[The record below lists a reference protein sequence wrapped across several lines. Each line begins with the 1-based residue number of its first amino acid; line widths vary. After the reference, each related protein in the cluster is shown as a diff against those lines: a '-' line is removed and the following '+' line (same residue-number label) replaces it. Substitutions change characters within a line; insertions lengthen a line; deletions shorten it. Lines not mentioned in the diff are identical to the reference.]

1 MMKNMQWRL
10 GLIAIVIG
18 LSVWAFYPPDS
29 KVKLGLDLKGG
40 VHLVLRV
47 KTDDALKVE
56 TDTTVERLRDTLT
69 RASVTFSKIEA
80 TSPTEFRAD
89 GITDDAAF
97 RTQAADAE
105 TVYDR
110 SSETGGYS
118 YRMKPNVAN
127 QLRDETV
134 TQALETI
141 ERRVNELGVAEPIV
155 ARYGARDQI
164 LVQLPG
170 VSDVRRAKEIIRST
184 AQLQL
189 RLVDQGPFPSKEAAL
204 QAFNNALPA
213 DSELMPGKQ
222 EGSGAAGTAGSVY
235 YVVKKVSAVAGND
248 LRNAQQ
254 SLDEFN
260 RPAVHFTLKQD
271 AAVRFGSFT
280 EANIGRPMAIILD
293 GRVMSVATIQGRITD
308 SGQITGITREEMLD
322 QVITLKS
329 GALPASMDYLE
340 ERTVG
345 PSLGQDSIRA
355 GVTASLA
362 GLALVVVFMI
372 FYYKLTGL
380 NAIVSIVV
388 NLLILLGLMAAIP
401 GHHDASR
408 CRRVHPDD
416 RYGRRFERADLR
428 ADQRGT
434 GHRAWCSSGGERRL
448 RPRVVDDRR
457 HARLVA
463 HRGTAAVAV
472 RHRPDSRV
480 RRHAHHRTSVQRV
493 HRRLRVAHDV
503 RSGAV
508 APATGADTEY
518 LRWKSFTTPIT
529 TSSGG
534 GGTPSRCRS
543 SWSSRGRRSW

>member
-18 LSVWAFYPPDS
+18 LSVWAFYPPES

-97 RTQAADAE
+97 RTQAADVE

-222 EGSGAAGTAGSVY
+222 EGSGAAGTASSAY

-401 GHHDASR
+401 VTMTLPGVAGFILTIGMGVDSN
-408 CRRVHPDD
+408 VLI
-416 RYGRRFERADLR
+416 FERIKEELATARGAR
-428 ADQRGT
+428 AAVNAGFDRVWWTIVDTHVSSLIAALLLLQFGT
-434 GHRAWCSSGGERRL
+434 GPIRGFAVTLIIGLLSNVFTAVFVSRTMFEAVLSRRQQAQTL
-448 RPRVVDDRR
+448 
-457 HARLVA
+457 
-463 HRGTAAVAV
+463 
-472 RHRPDSRV
+472 S
-480 RRHAHHRTSVQRV
+480 
-493 HRRLRVAHDV
+493 
-503 RSGAV
+503 
-508 APATGADTEY
+508 
-518 LRWKSFTTPIT
+518 I
-529 TSSGG
+529 
-534 GGTPSRCRS
+534 
-543 SWSSRGRRSW
+543 

>member
-1 MMKNMQWRL
+1 MMKNLQWRL

-18 LSVWAFYPPDS
+18 LSVWAFYPPDQ

-56 TDTTVERLRDTLT
+56 TETTVGRLRDSLT
-69 RASVTFSKIEA
+69 RAGVQFSRLEA
-80 TSPTEFRAD
+80 TGPMEFRVE
-89 GITDDAAF
+89 GLSDDAGF
-97 RTQAADAE
+97 RAQSADAE

-110 SSETGGYS
+110 SSEAGGYT
-118 YRMKPNVAN
+118 YRIKPNIAN

-184 AQLQL
+184 ARLEL
-189 RLVDQGPFPSKEAAL
+189 RLVDQGPFPNRESAL
-204 QAFNNALPA
+204 QAYNNVMPA
-213 DSELMPGKQ
+213 DAELMPGRT
-222 EGSGAAGTAGSVY
+222 EGAGTAGTAGTVY
-235 YVVKKVSAVAGND
+235 YVVKKVAAVAGND

-260 RPAVHFTLKQD
+260 RPAVSFTLKQD
-271 AAVRFGSFT
+271 AAARFGTFT

-293 GRVMSVATIQGRITD
+293 ERVMSVATIQGRITD
-308 SGQITGITREEMLD
+308 SGQITGITREEMID

-345 PSLGQDSIRA
+345 PSLGADSIRA

-362 GLALVVVFMI
+362 GLAMVVVFMV
-372 FYYKLTGL
+372 FYYKLTGI

-388 NLLILLGLMAAIP
+388 NLLILLGLMAVIP
-401 GHHDASR
+401 VTMTLPGVAGFILTIGMGVDSN
-408 CRRVHPDD
+408 VLI
-416 RYGRRFERADLR
+416 FERIKEELATARGVR
-428 ADQRGT
+428 AAINAGFDRVWWTIVDTHVSSLIAALLLLQFGT
-434 GHRAWCSSGGERRL
+434 GPIRGFAVTLIIGLLSNVFTAVFVSRTIFDLVLSRRQ
-448 RPRVVDDRR
+448 
-457 HARLVA
+457 HAQA
-463 HRGTAAVAV
+463 M
-472 RHRPDSRV
+472 S
-480 RRHAHHRTSVQRV
+480 
-493 HRRLRVAHDV
+493 
-503 RSGAV
+503 
-508 APATGADTEY
+508 
-518 LRWKSFTTPIT
+518 I
-529 TSSGG
+529 
-534 GGTPSRCRS
+534 
-543 SWSSRGRRSW
+543 